1 MIDNTLERNKRK
13 AQKQNKS
20 VKQYKH
26 TKSRM
31 RNLLCSLLSLCLVV
45 TVVFISPIS
54 AHAAPDITSPSYIV
68 MEASTGRIIC
78 EENANEKRSPASI
91 TKIMTLLVTFDQ
103 IEKGRVHLTDQVVTS
118 AYAKSMG
125 GSQVFLEEGEI
136 QSLETLIKCIAI
148 ASGND
153 ASVAVAEHVAGSE
166 PEFVRMMNDR
176 ADELGLTGTH
186 FLDCC
191 GLSDSDDHYTT
202 AADVAK
208 MSKELITR
216 YPQVLDYTG
225 IWMEDITHVT
235 NKGSETFTLSSTNK
249 LLKLYNWTT
258 GLKTG
263 STSKAMY
270 CLAATAKKDNLE
282 MIAVVLGAPSNKARF
297 NDAMALLSYGYSV
310 SRLYEDS
317 NQDTLPN
324 LPVKGGVQ
332 DYLRLAYGDTFRYV
346 DVDGNDLSLI
356 EKELV
361 LEPEVVAP
369 IEEGQAVGE
378 MVYKLKGTR
387 IGSVSIQA
395 AQAIPK
401 ATYLDCIL
409 RLGDRLLFG
418 VV

>member
-1 MIDNTLERNKRK
+1 MIDKRSNKKRTIASK
-13 AQKQNKS
+13 
-20 VKQYKH
+20 
-26 TKSRM
+26 
-31 RNLLCSLLSLCLVV
+31 LLSIVLSFLSIFSLC
-45 TVVFISPIS
+45 FISCIPV
-54 AHAAPDITSPSYIV
+54 HAAPDITSPSYIV
-68 MEASTGRIIC
+68 MEASTGRVIC

-136 QSLETLIKCIAI
+136 QSLETLIKCIAM

-153 ASVAVAEHVAGSE
+153 ASVAMAEYIAGSE

-176 ADELGLTGTH
+176 AEQLGLTGTH

-191 GLSDSDDHYTT
+191 GLSDSDEHYTT

-208 MSKELITR
+208 MSRELITK

-270 CLAATAKKDNLE
+270 CLSATAKKDDLE
-282 MIAVVLGAPSNKARF
+282 MIAVVLGAPTNKARF

-395 AQAIPK
+395 AQAVPK
-401 ATYLDCIL
+401 ATYMDCLL

>member
-1 MIDNTLERNKRK
+1 MIDKRSNKKRTIASK
-13 AQKQNKS
+13 
-20 VKQYKH
+20 
-26 TKSRM
+26 
-31 RNLLCSLLSLCLVV
+31 LLSIVLSFLSIFSLC
-45 TVVFISPIS
+45 FISCIPV
-54 AHAAPDITSPSYIV
+54 HAAPDITSPSYIV
-68 MEASTGRIIC
+68 MEASTGRVIC

-103 IEKGRVHLTDQVVTS
+103 IEKGRVHMTDQVVTS

-176 ADELGLTGTH
+176 AEQLGLTGTH

-191 GLSDSDDHYTT
+191 GLSDSDEHYTT

-208 MSKELITR
+208 MSRELITK

-270 CLAATAKKDNLE
+270 CLSATAKKDDLE
-282 MIAVVLGAPSNKARF
+282 MIAVVLGAPTNKARF

-395 AQAIPK
+395 AQAVPK
-401 ATYLDCIL
+401 ATYMDCLL

>member
-1 MIDNTLERNKRK
+1 MIDKRSNKKRTIASK
-13 AQKQNKS
+13 
-20 VKQYKH
+20 
-26 TKSRM
+26 
-31 RNLLCSLLSLCLVV
+31 LLSIVLSFLSIFSLC
-45 TVVFISPIS
+45 FISCIPV
-54 AHAAPDITSPSYIV
+54 HAAPDITSPSYIV
-68 MEASTGRIIC
+68 MEASTGRVIC

-176 ADELGLTGTH
+176 AEQLGLTGTH

-191 GLSDSDDHYTT
+191 GLSDSDEHYTT

-208 MSKELITR
+208 MSRELIAK

-270 CLAATAKKDNLE
+270 CLSATAKKDDLE
-282 MIAVVLGAPSNKARF
+282 MIAVVLGAPTNKARF

-395 AQAIPK
+395 AQAVPK
-401 ATYLDCIL
+401 ATYMDCLL

-418 VV
+418 VVCNKMLHGPV

>member
-1 MIDNTLERNKRK
+1 MIDKRSNKKRTIASK
-13 AQKQNKS
+13 
-20 VKQYKH
+20 
-26 TKSRM
+26 
-31 RNLLCSLLSLCLVV
+31 LLSIVLSFLSIFSLC
-45 TVVFISPIS
+45 FISCIPV
-54 AHAAPDITSPSYIV
+54 HAAPDITSPSYIV
-68 MEASTGRIIC
+68 MEASTGRVIC

-176 ADELGLTGTH
+176 AEQLGLTGTH

-191 GLSDSDDHYTT
+191 GLSDSDEHYTT
-202 AADVAK
+202 AVDVAK
-208 MSKELITR
+208 MSRELITK

-270 CLAATAKKDNLE
+270 CLSATAKKDDLE
-282 MIAVVLGAPSNKARF
+282 MIAVVLGAPTNKARF

-395 AQAIPK
+395 AQAVPK
-401 ATYLDCIL
+401 ATYMDCLL

-418 VV
+418 VVCNKMLHGPV

>member
-1 MIDNTLERNKRK
+1 MIDKRSNKKRTIASK
-13 AQKQNKS
+13 
-20 VKQYKH
+20 
-26 TKSRM
+26 
-31 RNLLCSLLSLCLVV
+31 LLSIVLSFLSIFSLC
-45 TVVFISPIS
+45 FISCIPV
-54 AHAAPDITSPSYIV
+54 HAAPDITSPSYIV
-68 MEASTGRIIC
+68 MEASTGRVIC

-103 IEKGRVHLTDQVVTS
+103 IEKGRVHMTDQVVTS

-176 ADELGLTGTH
+176 AEQLGLTGTH

-191 GLSDSDDHYTT
+191 GLSDSDEHYTT

-208 MSKELITR
+208 MSRELITR

-270 CLAATAKKDNLE
+270 CLSATAKKDDLE
-282 MIAVVLGAPSNKARF
+282 MIAVVLGAPTNKARF

-395 AQAIPK
+395 AQAVPK
-401 ATYLDCIL
+401 ARYMDCLL

>member
-1 MIDNTLERNKRK
+1 MIDKRSNKKRTIASK
-13 AQKQNKS
+13 
-20 VKQYKH
+20 
-26 TKSRM
+26 
-31 RNLLCSLLSLCLVV
+31 LLSIVLSFLSIFSLC
-45 TVVFISPIS
+45 FISCIPV
-54 AHAAPDITSPSYIV
+54 HAAPDITSPSYIV
-68 MEASTGRIIC
+68 MEASTGRVLC

-91 TKIMTLLVTFDQ
+91 TKIRTLLVTFDQ

-176 ADELGLTGTH
+176 AEQLGLTGTH

-191 GLSDSDDHYTT
+191 GLSDSDEHYTT

-208 MSKELITR
+208 MSRELITK

-270 CLAATAKKDNLE
+270 CLSATAKKDDLE
-282 MIAVVLGAPSNKARF
+282 MIAVVLGAPTNKARF

-395 AQAIPK
+395 AQAVPK
-401 ATYLDCIL
+401 ATYMDCLL

>member
-1 MIDNTLERNKRK
+1 MIDKRPNKKRTIASK
-13 AQKQNKS
+13 
-20 VKQYKH
+20 
-26 TKSRM
+26 
-31 RNLLCSLLSLCLVV
+31 LLSIVLSFLSIFSLC
-45 TVVFISPIS
+45 FISCIPV
-54 AHAAPDITSPSYIV
+54 HAAPDITSPSYIV
-68 MEASTGRIIC
+68 MEASTGRVIC

-176 ADELGLTGTH
+176 AEQLGLTGTH

-191 GLSDSDDHYTT
+191 GLSDSDEHYTT
-202 AADVAK
+202 AVDVAK
-208 MSKELITR
+208 MSRELITK

-270 CLAATAKKDNLE
+270 CLSATAKKDNLE
-282 MIAVVLGAPSNKARF
+282 MIAVVLGAPTNKARF

-395 AQAIPK
+395 AQAVPK
-401 ATYLDCIL
+401 ATYMDCLL

-418 VV
+418 VVCNKMLHGPV